1 MRWVRQGWLS
11 RRRIRRRGGEGDL
24 PGVREMCRIFR
35 KRWERGKVGEGG
47 VICKEFRDIDGIV
60 PEVNGREGCWVGRAV
75 EEVDGGVVRQTF
87 LKSFIAVAD
96 NIS

>member
-1 MRWVRQGWLS
+1 
-11 RRRIRRRGGEGDL
+11 
-24 PGVREMCRIFR
+24 MCRIFR

-75 EEVDGGVVRQTF
+75 EEVDGGVIRQG
-87 LKSFIAVAD
+87 AVGAG
-96 NIS
+96 